1 MAELYKSKAPE
12 VELYFSAESVRGKL
26 KEAIEE
32 LSNLATGEAGEG
44 DEERWRRIRDIL
56 VDCDRILEYPMNK
69 MGKPV
74 KCPRCGEDTLK
85 EIYGIVTCP
94 ECGYKKEF

>member
-12 VELYFSAESVRGKL
+12 VELYFSVVNVRSML
-26 KEAIEE
+26 KTALEE
-32 LSNLATGEAGEG
+32 LNNLPTGEA
-44 DEERWRRIRDIL
+44 EEDSEEHKGRIRKIL

-69 MGKPV
+69 MGRPV
-74 KCPRCGEDTLK
+74 KCPRCGKDTLK
-85 EIYGIVTCP
+85 EIYGMITCP

>member
-12 VELYFSAESVRGKL
+12 VELYFSAADVRSKL
-26 KEAIEE
+26 KTAIEV
-32 LSNLATGEAGEG
+32 LDSITGGEVG
-44 DEERWRRIRDIL
+44 DTDEKEKRMVRDIL

-74 KCPRCGEDTLK
+74 KCPRCGEDTLR
-85 EIYGIVTCP
+85 EVYGIVTCP